1 MCGGCRY
8 FSSGDRGIIIQVGN
22 EISERVNEKVS
33 KMIYCIKRSEI
44 KGITEIVHAYDSIL
58 IIYEPLVVSYISL
71 IKRLDMVCSAIDA
84 VELPRVE
91 VIHIPVL
98 YGGIYGE
105 DIDYVAKYNG
115 LTPEEVI
122 DIHSEKN
129 YLVYMIG
136 FTPGFPYLGGMSEK
150 ISTPRLES
158 PRERVPGGSVG
169 IAGAQTGIYPVL
181 SPGGWRIIGRTPLML
196 FDPKRDPIFLLD
208 SGNYVRFE
216 PINEETYNNIL
227 SEIKEGKYIVRKS
240 FL

>member
-1 MCGGCRY
+1 MCEGRRY

-44 KGITEIVHAYDSIL
+44 KGIIEIVHAYDSIL
-58 IIYEPLVVSYISL
+58 IIYEPLVISYISL

-84 VELPRVE
+84 IELPTVE
-91 VIHIPVL
+91 IIHIPVI
-98 YGGIYGE
+98 YGGLYGE

-122 DIHSEKN
+122 DIHSGKD

-158 PRERVPGGSVG
+158 PREKVPGGSVG
-169 IAGAQTGIYPVL
+169 IAGIQTGIYPAD

-196 FDPKRDPIFLLD
+196 FDPKRNPIFLLN
-208 SGNYVRFE
+208 SGNHVRFE

-227 SEIKEGKYIVRKS
+227 FEIKEGKYVLRKS
-240 FL
+240 F